1 MTISAANRKFI
12 KSFNPVITFFK
23 LTLSEVRMQ
32 LLSFYK
38 SVLFSMILV
47 LFNSVILPQEQQKDQ
62 LFYIHEE
69 VAKIDRIDQYNS
81 ANKEFTQMMKDTRL
95 DVSSIL
101 ASETDDLHF
110 YYLVPLKNYAD
121 IDKLSEAFN
130 KMMASSDK
138 EKMDKNMK
146 VGAKATEY
154 TRELVF
160 R

>member
-1 MTISAANRKFI
+1 
-12 KSFNPVITFFK
+12 
-23 LTLSEVRMQ
+23 
-32 LLSFYK
+32 
-38 SVLFSMILV
+38 MILI